1 MALLMISLANMIAF
15 SIFLDESAVITT
27 WRSSLL
33 LSTNGLAND
42 LGDMSAPDSSD
53 SVITL
58 PLDFPSFT
66 DPFPRIA
73 SFAPLSSWI

>member
-1 MALLMISLANMIAF
+1 MALLMISLANMIAL

-53 SVITL
+53 SVITF
-58 PLDFPSFT
+58 PLVFPSFP
-66 DPFPRIA
+66 DPFLGIDG
-73 SFAPLSSWI
+73 FGPLFS